1 MTTNSSVAVAET
13 LRAVLEHT
21 GRRGDDV
28 TITLEG
34 TELTGPASVVRHKLA
49 AVLYDILHARHGM
62 PASTRRRP
70 QWSDEALAPKPAN
83 GSRMELAL
91 LQEFAD
97 RTFVVRRPLVEERAD
112 SVVYLQNGGSRADHT
127 GQGCPFPRIRGRH
140 PAPAPFERRLAGL
153 LLCLR
158 TFLPRRE
165 PVPGEGNPCLPVHRR
180 PGRGGTTVRGRRAVP
195 RRVGGI
201 DFDVKLLT
209 CPADYPRSDSMVLYV
224 DQDPDEICD
233 AVHAWSTE
241 HRDHF
246 VAGSLLTRQCHPPGI
261 STAQEPPVNF
271 DDPTLRNLSFGQ
283 HRSLMIADAV
293 IEFATTGGTLDAA
306 LERSALVFGVHPHD
320 YSSNLPVEARC

>member
-62 PASTRRRP
+62 PASARRRP

-83 GSRMELAL
+83 GSRMELTL

-112 SVVYLQNGGSRADHT
+112 SVVYLQNGVRVRTTRDKAVRFHGSEVD
-127 GQGCPFPRIRGRH
+127 IRLQHHSSAVSPGFFYVYGPSSFDESRYREKETRVYLSIGD
-140 PAPAPFERRLAGL
+140 PDAAVRLFVDVVR
-153 LLCLR
+153 CLD
-158 TFLPRRE
+158 
-165 PVPGEGNPCLPVHRR
+165 VW
-180 PGRGGTTVRGRRAVP
+180 
-195 RRVGGI
+195 GI

-241 HRDHF
+241 YRDHF
-246 VAGSLLTRQCHPPGI
+246 VAGSLLTRQCHPGI

-320 YSSNLPVEARC
+320 YSSNLPVEAPC